1 MKAFGAVQV
10 ERYGALLLLV
20 VSVAATYWLSRQAAA
35 VANSAN
41 VREEQIERLATL
53 VDRRGAGL
61 AAEATSLVGFEG
73 LFAGHQVVWQAGPH
87 GQVLSLQ
94 VDPPEDSR

>member
-20 VSVAATYWLSRQAAA
+20 VSVTATYWLSRQAAA

-41 VREEQIERLATL
+41 LREEQLERLATL

-61 AAEATSLVGFEG
+61 AAESTSLAGFEG
-73 LFAGHQVVWQAGPH
+73 LFAGQQVVWQAGPH
-87 GQVLSLQ
+87 GRVLSLQ
-94 VDPPEDSR
+94 VDSAEPRR

>member
-1 MKAFGAVQV
+1 MRSFGAVQV

-61 AAEATSLVGFEG
+61 AAETTSLAGFEG

-94 VDPPEDSR
+94 VAPPEDSR

>member
-20 VSVAATYWLSRQAAA
+20 VSVAATYGLSRQAAA

-41 VREEQIERLATL
+41 VREEQVERLATL

-61 AAEATSLVGFEG
+61 PAEASSLVGLEG
-73 LFAGHQVVWQAGPH
+73 LFAGQQVVWQAGRH
-87 GQVLSLQ
+87 GPVLTLQ
-94 VDPPEDSR
+94 VAAPEEHR

>member
-20 VSVAATYWLSRQAAA
+20 VSVTATYWLSQQAAS

-41 VREEQIERLATL
+41 VREEQLERLATL

-61 AAEATSLVGFEG
+61 AAEASSLAGFEG
-73 LFAGHQVVWQAGPH
+73 LFAGQQVVWQAGPH
-87 GQVLSLQ
+87 GRVLSLQ
-94 VDPPEDSR
+94 VPPPEDHR